1 MTTDTCFVVAA
12 KLRTDVNL
20 GDVEVDESRFSRK
33 GDYYVPHDFESAKN
47 RIELELE
54 CAPGRVQ
61 LE

>member
-54 CAPGRVQ
+54 CA
-61 LE
+61 